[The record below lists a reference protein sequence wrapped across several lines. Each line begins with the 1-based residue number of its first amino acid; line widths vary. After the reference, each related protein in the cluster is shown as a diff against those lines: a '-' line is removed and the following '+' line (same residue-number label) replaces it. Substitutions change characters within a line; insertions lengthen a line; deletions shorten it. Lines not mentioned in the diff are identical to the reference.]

1 MDPSLGCARIRLP
14 GKSATSPL
22 RQRDVLGRVEA
33 IGPGRCNE
41 ASLCGMGRPCAG
53 RCPGETAVCSVGYDV
68 LLKRHFGGDFEALL
82 ACSRRQRHAT
92 AAD

>member
-1 MDPSLGCARIRLP
+1 MQRGQFVWHGPAVCGSL
-14 GKSATSPL
+14 
-22 RQRDVLGRVEA
+22 
-33 IGPGRCNE
+33 
-41 ASLCGMGRPCAG
+41 
-53 RCPGETAVCSVGYDV
+53 PGETAVCSVGYDV